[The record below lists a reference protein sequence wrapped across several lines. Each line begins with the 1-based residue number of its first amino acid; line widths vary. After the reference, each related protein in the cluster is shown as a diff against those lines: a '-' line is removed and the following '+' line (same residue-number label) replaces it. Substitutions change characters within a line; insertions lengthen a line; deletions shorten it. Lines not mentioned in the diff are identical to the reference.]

1 MKIYQFRAGTPKD
14 DRVMGI
20 SYPAAFMVP
29 VAMILIVFEF
39 VFPHKNITGMASSNI
54 YLELIILVPAFVI
67 GAPVAIW
74 IKKKCGHD
82 FKVQFENKQIS
93 VWMDG
98 EFQYKDNLED
108 ISIQENSKQLKLT
121 IYGSKEKT
129 TFIGRDISNI
139 FGFCRKRDLSILK
152 ELAQDL
158 HGLVK

>member
-1 MKIYQFRAGTPKD
+1 MLDFQFAFSAVIQADKAD
-14 DRVMGI
+14 
-20 SYPAAFMVP
+20 AANFDNF
-29 VAMILIVFEF
+29 IERQR
-39 VFPHKNITGMASSNI
+39 N
-54 YLELIILVPAFVI
+54 ELYSFCV
-67 GAPVAIW
+67 
-74 IKKKCGHD
+74 H
-82 FKVQFENKQIS
+82 FKVQLENKQIS

-129 TFIGRDISNI
+129 TFIGRDIGNI
-139 FGFCRKRDLSILK
+139 FGFCRERDLSILK